1 MGCGSN
7 KVRLN
12 DQAVNQEALIKVYS
26 TYKQIRKP
34 EGQKEELNDTIC
46 RVEREPSINK
56 PNPSYNNGSMQ
67 VILATLT
74 GVKIFIDVEPNITV
88 EMLKARIEEK
98 RGTAPRAQ
106 RLIYGGKQLED
117 KRTLADYNIQHG
129 NTLHLTLRLLG

>member
-7 KVRLN
+7 K
-12 DQAVNQEALIKVYS
+12 AVDSEALEKVYS
-26 TYKQIRKP
+26 TYKQIR
-34 EGQKEELNDTIC
+34 ELQKRNEELYNTVHKI
-46 RVEREPSINK
+46 EGEGSMNK
-56 PNPSYNNGSMQ
+56 PNPSYNDGSMQ
-67 VILATLT
+67 VVLMTLT

-88 EMLKARIEEK
+88 ETLKARIQNK
-98 RGTAPRAQ
+98 SGTPSDQQ